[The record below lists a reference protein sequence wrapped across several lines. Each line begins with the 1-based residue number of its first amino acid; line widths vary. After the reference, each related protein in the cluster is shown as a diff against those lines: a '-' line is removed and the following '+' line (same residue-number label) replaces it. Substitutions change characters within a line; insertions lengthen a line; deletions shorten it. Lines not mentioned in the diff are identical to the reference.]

1 MTQIFT
7 CTSNVPY
14 DKHDYEVVLKT
25 GKNKIFDHWE
35 DAQRYW
41 FENSRI
47 PDFLDIIIVKDKKKI
62 KGKGFI

>member
-7 CTSNVPY
+7 CTSDDPY
-14 DKHDYEVVLKT
+14 DRHDYEVVLT
-25 GKNKIFDHWE
+25 SGKKVKFYNWE
-35 DAQRYW
+35 DTLGYW
-41 FENSRI
+41 WENCQV